1 MMFFEKVNPAH
12 PDKIAD
18 RIAGALAD
26 YFYNKDKSAR
36 FAIEVLIGHRQCSII
51 IEASLKISFNDV
63 RSIVNRIVGSNNY
76 FIKLKQVP
84 QDKHLSVNQL
94 DTVKCGDNGIFKAV
108 YIDEN
113 KGLVNPYHIAN
124 LCTDFYHLSNKK
136 DGKVIGYLD
145 GFKNNGYTATVC
157 QSNIVSANFKE
168 DCLYLNPLGD
178 WTGGLDV
185 DTGATNRKLGSDM
198 GESIT
203 GGGLHG
209 KDLSKAD
216 VSINIYLFLLAKELK
231 TDLQSMC
238 SIGDTVVN
246 IYDMNGKLL
255 KEIPYSEVVKTARD
269 YIENIGGFE
278 KFAEWGLIRP
288 SEE

>member
-12 PDKIAD
+12 PDKVAD

-26 YFYNKDKSAR
+26 YYYNKDKSAR

-51 IEASLKISFNDV
+51 IEASLKINFNDV

-84 QDKHLSVNQL
+84 QDKHLSANQL

-108 YIDEN
+108 YIDKN
-113 KGLVNPYHIAN
+113 KGSVNPYPIAN
-124 LCTDFYHLSNKK
+124 LCADFYYQSNKK
-136 DGKVIGYLD
+136 DGKVIGYL
-145 GFKNNGYTATVC
+145 GGLKTNKYTATVC
-157 QSNIVSANFKE
+157 QSNIVSANFK
-168 DCLYLNPLGD
+168 DDYLYLNPLGD
-178 WTGGLDV
+178 GTGGLDV
-185 DTGATNRKLGSDM
+185 DTGATNRKLESDM

-231 TDLQSMC
+231 MDLQSMC
-238 SIGDTVVN
+238 SIGDTIVN
-246 IYDMNGKLL
+246 VYDMNGKLL
-255 KEIPYSEVVKTARD
+255 KESPYSEVVKTARD

-288 SEE
+288 REE

>member
-12 PDKIAD
+12 PDKVAD
-18 RIAGALAD
+18 RIAGAIAD
-26 YFYNKDKSAR
+26 YYYKKDKNAK

-51 IEASLKISFNDV
+51 IEASMKINFRV
-63 RSIVNRIVGSNNY
+63 VKAIVKRITNGYNC

-84 QDKHLSVNQL
+84 QDKHLSTNQHNE
-94 DTVKCGDNGIFKAV
+94 VKCGDNGIFKAV

-113 KGLVNPYHIAN
+113 KVSPNPYHIAN
-124 LCTDFYHLSNKK
+124 LCADFYYRSNKK
-136 DGKVIGYLD
+136 DGKVIGYYN
-145 GFKNNGYTATVC
+145 GFTKNCYLATVC
-157 QSNIVSANFKE
+157 QSNIVSDDCKE
-168 DCLYLNPLGD
+168 DYLYLNPLGD

-238 SIGDTVVN
+238 SIGDTVINV
-246 IYDMNGKLL
+246 YDMNAKLL
-255 KEIPYSEVVKTARD
+255 KEILYSEVVKIARD

-288 SEE
+288 RSE